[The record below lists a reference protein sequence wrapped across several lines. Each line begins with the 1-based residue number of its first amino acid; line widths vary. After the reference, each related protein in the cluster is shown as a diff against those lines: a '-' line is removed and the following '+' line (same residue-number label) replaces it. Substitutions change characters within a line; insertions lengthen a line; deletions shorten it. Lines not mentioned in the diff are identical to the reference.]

1 MRGYQTFTACAA
13 HRQVMRYAPLLA
25 ALVRSISVKSVL
37 FALAVIYIGVNLF
50 TGQQGLIS
58 WRANALREAELKAEL
73 DTLAQRRA
81 VVEAQLQQLDPASM
95 DADLVEEIAA
105 RDLMMVRPGDVVV
118 MLPPAAPAAT
128 SPPAAVSTP

>member
-1 MRGYQTFTACAA
+1 MR
-13 HRQVMRYAPLLA
+13 HAPLLA

-81 VVEAQLQQLDPASM
+81 MVEAQLQQLDPASM

-118 MLPPAAPAAT
+118 MLPPAAAAAT

>member
-1 MRGYQTFTACAA
+1 
-13 HRQVMRYAPLLA
+13 MRYAPLLA
-25 ALVRSISVKSVL
+25 ALVRSISVNSVL

-58 WRANALREAELKAEL
+58 WRANALREAEIKAEL

-81 VVEAQLQQLDPASM
+81 VVEAQLKQLDPASM

-118 MLPPAAPAAT
+118 MLPPAAAAPAAPSAA